1 MKEQFDFYN
10 STTIKSYNLDE
21 SIRYQLKMLDGLD
34 AYTRKHSEN
43 VANITCRLCEN
54 LGLSKG
60 FTVYTTTCAYLHDI
74 GKIFIPPSVLQKPA
88 RLTDEEYEIMKTHTT
103 IGYKIC
109 MDDLKLRPYAAGALY
124 HHEGLD
130 GSGYPNGV
138 KGNAIPYEGQIIR
151 VADEFEA
158 ITAKRQYKSHVGII
172 DTLNILIEDATPKEI
187 KARLQNLGDSIKADN
202 AGSIETPLSNP
213 DALAVLADSAKPR
226 FGSNLFGRKGLF
238 GKIDKRILKALFK
251 VVVDDT
257 EYEIVARTDYVNF
270 LQKEIERIKKAKR
283 SYDKMASSHTPA
295 KREYYK
301 EEIKY
306 QLKAQEDPEKI
317 PEMLAEFEEAYRSRK
332 DHIAKL
338 YRESKQIKK
347 LVI

>member
-34 AYTRKHSEN
+34 AFTRRHSEN

-60 FTVYTTTCAYLHDI
+60 FTVYTTTCAYIHDL
-74 GKIFIPPSVLQKPA
+74 GKIFIPPSVLQKPGK
-88 RLTDEEYEIMKTHTT
+88 LTDEEYSIMKTHTT

-109 MDDLKLRPYAAGALY
+109 MDDLKLRPYAAGTLY

-138 KGNAIPYEGQIIR
+138 KGNKIPYEGQIIR

-187 KARLQNLGDSIKADN
+187 KQRLQNLGDSIKADN
-202 AGSIETPLSNP
+202 NGAISTPLSNP
-213 DALAVLADSAKPR
+213 DALAALADSAKPK
-226 FGSNLFGRKGLF
+226 FGSKLFGRKSLY

-251 VVVDDT
+251 VVIDDT
-257 EYEIVARTDYVNF
+257 EYEIVARTNYVKY
-270 LQKEIERIKKAKR
+270 LEQEIERLKKAKH
-283 SYDKMASSHTPA
+283 SYDKMVATHRPE

-301 EEIKY
+301 QEIKY
-306 QLKAQEDPEKI
+306 QLKAHEDPEKI
-317 PEMLAEFEEAYRSRK
+317 PQMLSEFETALQARK
-332 DHIAKL
+332 EHIVKL
-338 YRESKQIKK
+338 YYEAKQIKK